1 MQMLLQRVYLQ
12 IYFQLSIINMMGKSI
27 RVKAPATIS
36 NLNCGFDVIGLALD
50 EPSDILELELTER
63 SGIEITGIKGCAGL
77 SQDPDKN
84 VVGAVLRA
92 ALDRAGSRYGFK
104 VSIEKGIRPGS
115 GIGSSGAS
123 AAAAAFAAN
132 RLLGNIFS
140 LVEQVML
147 AMEGERLASGSAHAD
162 NVAPALFGG
171 IILVRSYEPPDIVEL
186 HVPPELSCVVVHP
199 ESEINTSVARGLLER
214 EIPLTTAVRQWG
226 NLAGLVAGL
235 YREDYELIGR
245 SLVDYVAEPRRSSL
259 ITGFNELKS
268 AALNHGALGAGIS
281 GSGPS
286 VFALCR
292 GRESASRVLEGM
304 SETMRSLGIAFDAY
318 LSPVNSHGTHLCRKI
333 MPE

>member
-1 MQMLLQRVYLQ
+1 MLLQRVYLQ
-12 IYFQLSIINMMGKSI
+12 IYFQLSIISIMEKSI
-27 RVKAPATIS
+27 MVKAPATIS
-36 NLNCGFDVIGLALD
+36 NLNCGFDVIGLALN
-50 EPSDILELELTER
+50 EPFDILELELTEK

-92 ALDRAGSRYGFK
+92 ALDRAGSRNGFRVK
-104 VSIEKGIRPGS
+104 IEKGIRPGS

-123 AAAAAFAAN
+123 AAAAAFAASH
-132 RLLGNIFS
+132 LLGDFFS
-140 LVEQVML
+140 PVEQVML

-171 IILVRSYEPPDIVEL
+171 ITLVRSYEPLDIVEL
-186 HVPPELSCVVVHP
+186 HVPQELFCVVIHP
-199 ESEINTSVARGLLER
+199 ECEIKTSVARGLLDR
-214 EIPLTTAVRQWG
+214 EIPLATAVRQWG

-245 SLVDYVAEPRRSSL
+245 SLVDFVAEPKRSVL
-259 ITGFNELKS
+259 IKGFDQLKKS
-268 AALNHGALGAGIS
+268 ALKCGALGVGIS

-286 VFALCR
+286 VFALCK
-292 GRESASRVLEGM
+292 GGDCAETVLEGM
-304 SETMRSLGIAFDAY
+304 SETMRSIGIVFDAY
-318 LSPVNSHGTHLCRKI
+318 LSPVSGQGAHICQKI

>member
-186 HVPPELSCVVVHP
+186 HVPPELS
-199 ESEINTSVARGLLER
+199 
-214 EIPLTTAVRQWG
+214 
-226 NLAGLVAGL
+226 
-235 YREDYELIGR
+235 
-245 SLVDYVAEPRRSSL
+245 
-259 ITGFNELKS
+259 
-268 AALNHGALGAGIS
+268 
-281 GSGPS
+281 
-286 VFALCR
+286 
-292 GRESASRVLEGM
+292 
-304 SETMRSLGIAFDAY
+304 
-318 LSPVNSHGTHLCRKI
+318 
-333 MPE
+333 